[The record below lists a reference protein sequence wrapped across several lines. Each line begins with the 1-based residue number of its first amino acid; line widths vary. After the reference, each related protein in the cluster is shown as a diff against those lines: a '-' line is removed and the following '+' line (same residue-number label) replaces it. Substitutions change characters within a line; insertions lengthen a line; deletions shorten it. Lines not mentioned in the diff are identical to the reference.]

1 MITIERLHKD
11 DANAFVKEHHRHN
24 KPVPQMQIT
33 FCFGIWA
40 DVESNGDL
48 GTQQCFGWKEYDYMR
63 TKQNLKSN
71 EWQLRDK
78 MWVAFV
84 PRPEQILHYGEPITI
99 VQRLKKI

>member
-1 MITIERLHKD
+1 MTKKTIEKKVRY
-11 DANAFVKEHHRHN
+11 ER
-24 KPVPQMQIT
+24 QIDISEPDRDHIEPICYLNV
-33 FCFGIWA
+33 FR
-40 DVESNGDL
+40 DL

-78 MWVAFV
+78 MWVSFV